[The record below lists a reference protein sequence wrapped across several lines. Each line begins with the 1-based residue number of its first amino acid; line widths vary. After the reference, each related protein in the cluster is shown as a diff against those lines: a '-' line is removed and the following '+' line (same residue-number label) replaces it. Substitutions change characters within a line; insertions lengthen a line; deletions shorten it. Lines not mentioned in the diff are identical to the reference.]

1 MLLFRFRPPFRR
13 VRPTVPIGVRIR
25 SHLSRRARLLGTVLL
40 IAATLG
46 SWFLPTHPSNPEAQ
60 ILIAKRRLPAGHEL
74 SSDDVEV
81 VAVRGEG
88 VESLRESAPPLE
100 SVVGAR
106 LAVAVDRGHQ
116 VTGSI
121 TVATD
126 LTRDLPEGTVAVA
139 LPVRDAASLRHLGRL
154 TPVDLFAHGDEHE
167 RLRAQGFLIMP
178 PDSTTDADAG
188 AGFSN
193 RGPDAAPGG
202 NLAFFAVRPDV
213 AEQFA
218 SVHEEI
224 VVAATTPGSPDVATQ

>member
-25 SHLSRRARLLGTVLL
+25 SHISRRARLLGTVLL
-40 IAATLG
+40 LAATLG

-60 ILIAKRRLPAGHEL
+60 ILIAKRRLPAGHDL

-139 LPVRDAASLRHLGRL
+139 LPVRDAASLRHFGRL

-178 PDSTTDADAG
+178 PDSTTDA
-188 AGFSN
+188 GFPN
-193 RGPDAAPGG
+193 RAPDAASGG

-224 VVAATTPGSPDVATQ
+224 VVAATTPGSPDVAIQ